1 MIAALTILLGCQL
14 VGEILARALSVPVP
28 GPVIGLALLAA
39 GLWWN
44 AHRTNAPPAAIEQT
58 QLGKVSLALLANLG
72 LMFVPAGVG
81 VVEQLPV
88 LGGNAV
94 AISIALVASTVLTLV
109 ITVAR
114 LCPRQTADPVVG
126 AAITKLVTASGM
138 TGTPPDRACLSL
150 GLSRGLAAPV
160 AHDHAGR
167 VAPRERGR
175 ANGSG
180 IRSPTLS

>member
-14 VGEILARALSVPVP
+14 AGEILARTSTVPVP

-44 AHRTNAPPAAIEQT
+44 ARRTNAPPEAIEQT

-88 LGGNAV
+88 LGGNAI
-94 AISIALVASTVLTLV
+94 AITVALVASTALTLV
-109 ITVAR
+109 VTVAVFILAKR
-114 LCPRQTADPVVG
+114 L
-126 AAITKLVTASGM
+126 
-138 TGTPPDRACLSL
+138 TPS
-150 GLSRGLAAPV
+150 
-160 AHDHAGR
+160 AG
-167 VAPRERGR
+167 PQ
-175 ANGSG
+175 
-180 IRSPTLS
+180 